1 MQLIHCPGHLSKKE
15 AFVIATHHMDKTM
28 LLVFLVFSVLVYITF
43 CACCEIISKTV
54 HSNKKNPHVRAN
66 LCLDI
71 RYYNEYV
78 LGVTSLTS
86 PHSFKQNTTL

>member
-1 MQLIHCPGHLSKKE
+1 
-15 AFVIATHHMDKTM
+15 MDKTI

-43 CACCEIISKTV
+43 RACCEIISKTV
-54 HSNKKNPHVRAN
+54 HSNKKNPCPVHSNKKNPCVRAN

-78 LGVTSLTS
+78 LGVISLKKRYRTQFS
-86 PHSFKQNTTL
+86 SSDTK